1 MPQFQ
6 TLLFCFVCLWSLQ
19 WCHAIIILKCWVS
32 MKGKYSPTFFF
43 MLCGKSQEDVKDYHV
58 YYAMPLSLTIIGD
71 IDPNMKYTTVNFHC
85 HCTLNIEIRHTRK
98 LTFSQSLM
106 VSWILT
112 FLFSLQH
119 HWHTHTPVLI
129 SVEVFY
135 RQPFSR
141 IYTSL

>member
-6 TLLFCFVCLWSLQ
+6 ILLFCFVCLWPLQ
-19 WCHAIIILKCWVS
+19 WCHAIIILVWVS
-32 MKGKYSPTFFF
+32 MKGKYSPTFFS

-85 HCTLNIEIRHTRK
+85 HCILNMEIGYTHK
-98 LTFSQSLM
+98 LKLSQSLM
-106 VSWILT
+106 VSWILM